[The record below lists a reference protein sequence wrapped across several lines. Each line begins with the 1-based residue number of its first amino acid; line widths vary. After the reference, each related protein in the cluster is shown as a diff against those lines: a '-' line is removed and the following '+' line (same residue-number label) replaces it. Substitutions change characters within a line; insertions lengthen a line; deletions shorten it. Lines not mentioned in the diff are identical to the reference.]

1 MHLGVQRLLFSRTES
16 RLAGAP
22 DSVSI
27 LSHLC
32 SIHAYTPLRNISSFV
47 IVVVAILSMNGNKNS
62 ASFVFGDFV
71 NLTGFPPA
79 YAAIV
84 GLLQA
89 AFGMW

>member
-1 MHLGVQRLLFSRTES
+1 
-16 RLAGAP
+16 
-22 DSVSI
+22 
-27 LSHLC
+27 
-32 SIHAYTPLRNISSFV
+32 
-47 IVVVAILSMNGNKNS
+47 MNDNKNS

-71 NLTGFPPA
+71 NLTGFPSA